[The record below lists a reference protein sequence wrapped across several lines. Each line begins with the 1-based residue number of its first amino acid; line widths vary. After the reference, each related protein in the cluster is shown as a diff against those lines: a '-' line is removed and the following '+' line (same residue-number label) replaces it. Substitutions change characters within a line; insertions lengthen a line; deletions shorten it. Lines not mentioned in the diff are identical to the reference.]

1 MLLDMV
7 FHSIPYHTISYC
19 IITLPSGK
27 KGFGALPAFDSLPI
41 EPSEIDLVL
50 ITHFHIDHC
59 ASLPYL
65 TEKIVGFNARV
76 FMTHATKA
84 VMSLIVAD
92 YLDLGAENL
101 EFSKHDLEACLDKI
115 ELIDFHQTKEVRGV
129 KFTPYAAGHVLG
141 AAMFQIEVGGVKILY
156 TGDYSMEEDRHL
168 KAAEVPKLRPDVL
181 IVESTYGVQCH
192 NSREERETRFTGTV
206 DEIVRSGGKCLI
218 PVFAL
223 GRAQELLLIL
233 DEHWQKTPE
242 LQKVPVFYA
251 SQLAAKAL
259 RVYQTFINMMND
271 HIAARA
277 YVYNPFHFKYIRNI
291 RDASALDESGESLCA
306 AFQQLIYASL
316 LFYL

>member
-1 MLLDMV
+1 MTT
-7 FHSIPYHTISYC
+7 FA
-19 IITLPSGK
+19 GK
-27 KGFGALPAFDSLPI
+27 KGFGALPSFDSLPV

-65 TEKIVGFNARV
+65 TEKIAGFNAEIY
-76 FMTHATKA
+76 MTHATKA

-101 EFSKHDLEACLDKI
+101 EFSKSDLSACLDKI
-115 ELIDFHQTKEVRGV
+115 QLIDFHQTKEVKGI
-129 KFTPYAAGHVLG
+129 KFTAFAAGHVLG
-141 AAMFQIEVGGVKILY
+141 AAMFQIELDGVKILY

-168 KAAEVPKLRPDVL
+168 KAATVPKLRPDVL

-192 NSREERETRFTGTV
+192 NSREERESRFTGTV
-206 DEIVRSGGKCLI
+206 DAIVRSGGKCLI

-233 DEHWQKTPE
+233 DEHWQNTPE
-242 LQKVPVFYA
+242 IQKIPVFYA

-271 HIAARA
+271 YIASCAE
-277 YVYNPFHFKYIRNI
+277 VYNPFHFKYIRNI
-291 RDASALDESGESLCA
+291 RDASSLDESGNISNPFFCVVHDVTSMYLCTCN
-306 AFQQLIYASL
+306 QKDLVW
-316 LFYL
+316 

>member
-1 MLLDMV
+1 MHCQ
-7 FHSIPYHTISYC
+7 HSIH
-19 IITLPSGK
+19 
-27 KGFGALPAFDSLPI
+27 PI

-141 AAMFQIEVGGVKILY
+141 AAMFQIEIGEVKILY

-223 GRAQELLLIL
+223 GRAGAITYPRRALAE
-233 DEHWQKTPE
+233 DPRAT
-242 LQKVPVFYA
+242 KVPVFA

-277 YVYNPFHFKYIRNI
+277 YVYNPFHSSILEIFVMPV
-291 RDASALDESGESLCA
+291 L
-306 AFQQLIYASL
+306 
-316 LFYL
+316 